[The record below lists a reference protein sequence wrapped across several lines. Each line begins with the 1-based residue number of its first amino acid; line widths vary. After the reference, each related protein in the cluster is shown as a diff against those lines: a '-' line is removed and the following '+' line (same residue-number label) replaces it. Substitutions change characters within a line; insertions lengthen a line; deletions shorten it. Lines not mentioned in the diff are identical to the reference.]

1 MSAESALFVLPVLA
15 GVVGFCF
22 LEVQQEHSLFGRSLW
37 LTLAGLLV
45 GGGLPLAYQAA
56 LGGPVVQPAGFGA
69 GVGGLTGLILALF
82 LHLTDRRPAEGEN
95 RAWITWTF
103 DADGEEEL

>member
-1 MSAESALFVLPVLA
+1 MSAESALFGLNGLPVLA

-56 LGGPVVQPAGFGA
+56 LGGPVVRAGSEPAR
-69 GVGGLTGLILALF
+69 
-82 LHLTDRRPAEGEN
+82 TDRRPAEEED
-95 RAWITWTF
+95 RTWITWTF
-103 DADGEEEL
+103 DADGEEGP